1 MYQFLV
7 SFGISRV
14 DNNAIGQRVNI
25 LSNPKLLTSSNVAN
39 NQSLNTSSSLSSL
52 GSTASQFMGHI
63 LSLNNSLPNDLDFDS
78 IHGGL
83 ECDVDQ
89 VIRHELSVDGNLDF
103 NFDSIHG
110 SNTSNTSVPT
120 SMTTAAAAAAAAA
133 SHSWVH

>member
-1 MYQFLV
+1 V
-7 SFGISRV
+7 SFGISGIE
-14 DNNAIGQRVNI
+14 NNAIGQRANI
-25 LSNPKLLTSSNVAN
+25 LSNSKLLTSSNVAN
-39 NQSLNTSSSLSSL
+39 NPSINTSSLSSL

-103 NFDSIHG
+103 NFDSIL
-110 SNTSNTSVPT
+110 
-120 SMTTAAAAAAAAA
+120 
-133 SHSWVH
+133 